1 MLTFRSKV
9 TRGGNFKISPQVLD
23 ILGAEVGDEFTI
35 TVNDSNSAKQR
46 CCEICEDCLNIP
58 TEYFE
63 MAGISPDA
71 KIEIYA
77 DNGLIEIREVE
88 EDG

>member
-1 MLTFRSKV
+1 MLTFRSRI
-9 TRGGNFKISPQVLD
+9 TRGGNLKVSPQVLD

-35 TVNDSNSAKQR
+35 SVGDDECVNTH
-46 CCEICEDCLNIP
+46 CCELCEDCLNIP
-58 TEYFE
+58 REYFE

-77 DNGLIEIREVE
+77 DNGVIEIREVE
-88 EDG
+88 DDD

>member
-1 MLTFRSKV
+1 MFTFRSRI
-9 TRGGNFKISPQVLD
+9 TRGGNFKVSPQVLD
-23 ILGAEVGDEFTI
+23 ILSAEVGDEFTI
-35 TVNDSNSAKQR
+35 TVNDSNTANPH
-46 CCEICEDCLNIP
+46 CCELCEDCLNIP

-77 DNGLIEIREVE
+77 DNGVIQIREVE

>member
-1 MLTFRSKV
+1 MFTFKSKI

-58 TEYFE
+58 LEYFK

-77 DNGLIEIREVE
+77 DNGVIEIREVE
-88 EDG
+88 EDD

>member
-1 MLTFRSKV
+1 MLTFKSKI
-9 TRGGNFKISPQVLD
+9 TRGGNFKISPQILD
-23 ILGAEVGDEFTI
+23 ILNAETGDEFI
-35 TVNDSNSAKQR
+35 VSVNDGVSANPC
-46 CCEICEDCLNIP
+46 CCENCEDCLNIP
-58 TEYFE
+58 REYFE

-88 EDG
+88 EDD

>member
-1 MLTFRSKV
+1 MLTFRSKI
-9 TRGGNFKISPQVLD
+9 TRGGNFKVSPQVLD
-23 ILGAEVGDEFTI
+23 ILGAEAGDELTI
-35 TVNDSNSAKQR
+35 TVNGGVAEKPH
-46 CCEICEDCLNIP
+46 CCELCEDCLNIP

-88 EDG
+88 DDD

>member
-1 MLTFRSKV
+1 MLTFKSKI
-9 TRGGNFKISPQVLD
+9 TRGGNFKISPQILD
-23 ILGAEVGDEFTI
+23 ILNAETGDELI
-35 TVNDSNSAKQR
+35 VSVNDGVSANP
-46 CCEICEDCLNIP
+46 CCCEDCLNIP
-58 TEYFE
+58 REYFE

-88 EDG
+88 END

>member
-1 MLTFRSKV
+1 MLTFKSRI
-9 TRGGNFKISPQVLD
+9 THGGNFKVSPQVLD

-35 TVNDSNSAKQR
+35 TVNDINSAKQR

-77 DNGLIEIREVE
+77 DNGVIQIREVE
-88 EDG
+88 DDD

>member
-1 MLTFRSKV
+1 MFTFKSRI
-9 TRGGNFKISPQVLD
+9 TRGGNFKVSPQVLD
-23 ILGAEVGDEFTI
+23 ILGADVGDELTI

-58 TEYFE
+58 LEYFE

-88 EDG
+88 DDD

>member
-9 TRGGNFKISPQVLD
+9 TRGGNFKVSPQVLD
-23 ILGAEVGDEFTI
+23 ILSAEVGDEFTI
-35 TVNDSNSAKQR
+35 TVNDSNTANPH
-46 CCEICEDCLNIP
+46 CCELCEDCLNIP
-58 TEYFE
+58 TEYFK

-77 DNGLIEIREVE
+77 DNGVIEIREVE
-88 EDG
+88 DDD

>member
-1 MLTFRSKV
+1 MFTFKSKI
-9 TRGGNFKISPQVLD
+9 TRGGNFKVSPQVLD
-23 ILGAEVGDEFTI
+23 ILGADVGDEFTI
-35 TVNDSNSAKQR
+35 TVNDSNLAKQR

-58 TEYFE
+58 LEYFE

-77 DNGLIEIREVE
+77 DHGLIEIREVE
-88 EDG
+88 DDD

>member
-1 MLTFRSKV
+1 MFTFRSRI
-9 TRGGNFKISPQVLD
+9 TRGGNFKVSPQVLD

-35 TVNDSNSAKQR
+35 TVNGNECAEQH
-46 CCEICEDCLNIP
+46 CCELCEDCLNIP
-58 TEYFE
+58 LEYFE

-77 DNGLIEIREVE
+77 DNGVIEIREVE
-88 EDG
+88 EDD

>member
-1 MLTFRSKV
+1 MVTFRSRI
-9 TRGGNFKISPQVLD
+9 TRGGNFKVQPQVLD
-23 ILGAEVGDEFTI
+23 ILSAEVGDEFTI
-35 TVNDSNSAKQR
+35 TVNDCKAANPH
-46 CCEICEDCLNIP
+46 CCELCEDCLNIP

-63 MAGISPDA
+63 MAGISPDT

-77 DNGLIEIREVE
+77 DNGVIQIREVE

>member
-1 MLTFRSKV
+1 MFTFRSRI
-9 TRGGNFKISPQVLD
+9 TRGGNFKVSPQVLD

-35 TVNDSNSAKQR
+35 TVNDSNTANPH
-46 CCEICEDCLNIP
+46 CCEDCLNIP
-58 TEYFE
+58 LEYFE

-77 DNGLIEIREVE
+77 DNGVIEIREVE

>member
-9 TRGGNFKISPQVLD
+9 TRGGNFKVSPQVLD

-58 TEYFE
+58 LEYFE

-88 EDG
+88 DDD

>member
-1 MLTFRSKV
+1 MFTFRSRI

-35 TVNDSNSAKQR
+35 TVNDSNSAKQ
-46 CCEICEDCLNIP
+46 CCSELCEDCLNIP
-58 TEYFE
+58 LEYFE

-88 EDG
+88 DDD

>member
-1 MLTFRSKV
+1 MFTFKSKI
-9 TRGGNFKISPQVLD
+9 TRGGNFKVSPQVLD
-23 ILGAEVGDEFTI
+23 ILGADVGDELTI

-58 TEYFE
+58 LEYFE

-88 EDG
+88 DDD